1 MHGPRQPSPTFS
13 SGMPPGY
20 PAQHDAPLT
29 KGEPEI
35 FLATNYLNA
44 LQDDLT
50 CALEKLIV
58 KLGPVMREPYPQ
70 ENMKGEVGSLPQTA
84 LGRIL
89 QDNINRMN
97 LHITVI
103 KELNDRICL

>member
-1 MHGPRQPSPTFS
+1 MQQESYKQTSPMHGPRQPSPTFS

-50 CALEKLIV
+50 CALEKSNKIC
-58 KLGPVMREPYPQ
+58 
-70 ENMKGEVGSLPQTA
+70 
-84 LGRIL
+84 
-89 QDNINRMN
+89 
-97 LHITVI
+97 I
-103 KELNDRICL
+103 KIP